1 MAPSAISYSR
11 DDAGNFVEEQERSD
25 TRPAVALFREFFGGH
40 RAGARQTVSLIAA
53 VQGSHGIFK
62 ATVIDISRT
71 GVLLHIDDESFEPP
85 PSKNRLLAYSGLVRF
100 HFEKGVRLGIE
111 SSIVAEASIVRVAT
125 SVDDPAGA
133 IYLAVELHEEIT
145 DDQCT
150 ILGLDLQLEIDGS
163 PTGDDEGQVPDSD
176 DAS

>member
-11 DDAGNFVEEQERSD
+11 DDAGNLVEEEERRD
-25 TRPAVALFREFFGGH
+25 TKPAAVLFREFFSGH

-62 ATVIDISRT
+62 ATVIDISRN

-111 SSIVAEASIVRVAT
+111 STIVAEASIVRVAT

-133 IYLAVELHEEIT
+133 IYLAVELQEQIT
-145 DDQCT
+145 DDQCK
-150 ILGLDLQLEIDGS
+150 ILGLDLQLETDGL
-163 PTGDDEGQVPDSD
+163 PTCSDDDPVPNSD